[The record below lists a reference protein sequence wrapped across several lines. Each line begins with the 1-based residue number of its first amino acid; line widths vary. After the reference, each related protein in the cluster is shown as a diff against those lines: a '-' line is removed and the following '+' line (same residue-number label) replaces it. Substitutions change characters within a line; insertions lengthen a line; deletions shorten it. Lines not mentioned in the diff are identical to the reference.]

1 MRPALITLTTQ
12 VGKGSRL
19 GDGGR
24 PVRSGGQ
31 PLPDAAAA
39 AAADAAAGVGERPER
54 AQLGRR
60 PGRRGG
66 EGSVKANVWSRE
78 EKKEETGKAWEK
90 RIRREC

>member
-19 GDGGR
+19 GYGGR
-24 PVRSGGQ
+24 PVSGGQ

-39 AAADAAAGVGERPER
+39 AAAAADAAAGVGQRPER

-60 PGRRGG
+60 PGRRRG
-66 EGSVKANVWSRE
+66 EGSVKANVWSR
-78 EKKEETGKAWEK
+78 
-90 RIRREC
+90 RREEQ

>member
-1 MRPALITLTTQ
+1 MRPALITLTTE

-39 AAADAAAGVGERPER
+39 ADAAAGVGQRPER

-66 EGSVKANVWSRE
+66 EGPVKANVWSRE
-78 EKKEETGKAWEK
+78 EQ
-90 RIRREC
+90 

>member
-24 PVRSGGQ
+24 PVRVGQ
-31 PLPDAAAA
+31 PLPDAA
-39 AAADAAAGVGERPER
+39 AAADAAAGVGQRPER

-60 PGRRGG
+60 PGRRRG

-78 EKKEETGKAWEK
+78 GREEQ
-90 RIRREC
+90 

>member
-31 PLPDAAAA
+31 PLPDAAAT
-39 AAADAAAGVGERPER
+39 ADAAAGECQRPER

-60 PGRRGG
+60 PGRRRG
-66 EGSVKANVWSRE
+66 EGSVKANV
-78 EKKEETGKAWEK
+78 
-90 RIRREC
+90 